1 MKTPPDTTTDLPPC
15 TTALQAFVKTKPDI
29 GRFAFAHRVPVT
41 DHAQR
46 PFFEACL
53 EVLNEAAADPLT
65 ARMIE
70 ISPLREGGF
79 PIEEQR
85 AMLLEAQEA
94 FKQFKT
100 SDPIGSRLAA
110 RDAEDEKAEQALR
123 ARVAKNW
130 AIRTA
135 KEEAERIAARL
146 TEFTAQIGV
155 ELLHKFDLS
164 HPDIDSD
171 AASKLLADPLE
182 SNVVAVGHP
191 GTGKT
196 RCLVQKALENI
207 RDGFCV
213 EWTTASEFADTIG
226 SLADSTERPAAA
238 ARLADLA
245 DAEILFIDDLGSMH
259 FTTARTSRL
268 FDLLDHRHR
277 HRLVTAVSTNHGLGT
292 IRKMLA
298 SDKITADRILRRLVG
313 TKADPRATTYFFQ
326 KK

>member
-1 MKTPPDTTTDLPPC
+1 
-15 TTALQAFVKTKPDI
+15 
-29 GRFAFAHRVPVT
+29 
-41 DHAQR
+41 
-46 PFFEACL
+46 
-53 EVLNEAAADPLT
+53 
-65 ARMIE
+65 MI
-70 ISPLREGGF
+70 
-79 PIEEQR
+79 
-85 AMLLEAQEA
+85 LEAQEA
-94 FKQFKT
+94 FEQFKT

-110 RDAEDEKAEQALR
+110 RDAEEEKAEQAIR
-123 ARVAKNW
+123 ARVARAR
-130 AIRTA
+130 AIKTA

-155 ELLHKFDLS
+155 ELMQKFDIS

-171 AASKLLADPLE
+171 TASKLLADNLE
-182 SNVVAVGHP
+182 TNAVAVGHP

-196 RCLVQKALENI
+196 RCLVQLALEKI

-213 EWTTASEFADTIG
+213 EWTTASEFADLVG
-226 SLADSTERPAAA
+226 NLGDSTERPAAA

-245 DAEILFIDDLGSMH
+245 DAEILFIDDLGSQH

-298 SDKITADRILRRLVG
+298 ADRITADRILRRLVG
-313 TKADPRATTYFFQ
+313 TKADPRATTYTFQ